1 MELFIALLVVG
12 GVVLATADL
21 ETLAARSMDEKTNED
36 WLKWYEEQEERK

>member
-1 MELFIALLVVG
+1 MELFIALLVV
-12 GVVLATADL
+12 VAIIFATDDL